1 MPVQPDCRGV
11 SECRFSCEGLRKLPC
26 FFRVP
31 DSPTIFSLDTK
42 LLSARR
48 SVSTAAS
55 GGRTGW
61 SRAITCHFSGEIIP
75 SFLRA
80 IDSIRAGA
88 CNCSMRRRMESFC
101 LASSF
106 FLTRRSSMGS
116 PTMFMR
122 VCCHVYMKA
131 VITMGAIIGRWRSQV
146 FRFRLVTLLGRRLFF
161 FLRFCSFGA
170 VFKRPFPVRPFQR
183 LSAWRCVN
191 GDSRR
196 FPPLRVSEVSAS
208 VS

>member
-1 MPVQPDCRGV
+1 MRVQPDCRGT
-11 SECRFSCEGLRKLPC
+11 SEGRCSCEELRELPR
-26 FFRVP
+26 FFRIP
-31 DSPTIFSLDTK
+31 YRPTIFLPDTRS
-42 LLSARR
+42 LSARR
-48 SVSTAAS
+48 YVSPTVR
-55 GGRTGW
+55 GGRTGC
-61 SRAITCHFSGEIIP
+61 SRAITCHVSGEIIP

-106 FLTRRSSMGS
+106 FFTRSSSMGS